1 MRAHLTQSNVV
12 PRSIG
17 PMQRSVSHAAVRG
30 TRQIKSGRT
39 ERQRICW
46 PVFLFLIALLVPWV
60 IAIGTLR
67 LSVYRIVLIVMVLPC
82 LVMWMTGKAGRIRGA
97 DIVLLLFW
105 FWWALSLIV
114 VDGLGLSI
122 QPAGIGFVETIGA
135 YLLARCYIRDADGF
149 HNAIQILFGIVLV
162 LMPFAMLELV
172 TGHNLLRELFGAILP
187 TNFYPS
193 EQRSGL
199 TRVQSVFDHPILFGL
214 CSASILAPAHLVLG
228 YQKSFFQ
235 RSFRTLIVGG
245 TALMSLSAGPMGA
258 VVAQGFLLSWNGL
271 LWGIRSR
278 WKILIV
284 ILVCLVLLIEMVAN
298 RSALNIIVS
307 FIVLDSGSY
316 WYRTLIWTYGSETAL
331 NHPLFGVGL
340 NDWERPAWMPTAS
353 IDNFWLFLAIRAGLP
368 AAFLMLLAFLW
379 IYLAVSLKKGL
390 EGRLVDYRTGFL
402 ISMTGFFLMGWTVSL
417 WDNAYVLF
425 LFMMGSGVWMLDV
438 ESKDGAALRAK
449 SIQAARCEPSAHS
462 IGSRRR
468 RPRRANG
475 AATTSTSRLA
485 TPGHDKFEK

>member
-17 PMQRSVSHAAVRG
+17 PMQRSVSLRG

-39 ERQRICW
+39 ERKRICW
-46 PVFLFLIALLVPWV
+46 PVFLFLITLVVPWV
-60 IAIGTLR
+60 ISIGTLR
-67 LSVYRIVLIVMVLPC
+67 LSIYRIVLLVMVLPC
-82 LVMWMTGKAGRIRGA
+82 LVMWMTAKAGRIRGA
-97 DIVLLLFW
+97 DFVLLLFW
-105 FWWALSLIV
+105 FWSALSGIV
-114 VDGLGLSI
+114 INGLGLSI
-122 QPAGIGFVETIGA
+122 QPAGIGFIETIGA

-149 HNAIQILFGIVLV
+149 HNAIQILFGIVSV

-187 TNFYPS
+187 TNFYPP

-199 TRVQSVFDHPILFGL
+199 TRVLSVFDHPILFGL
-214 CSASILAPAHLVLG
+214 CSGSILALVHLVLG

-235 RSFRTLIVGG
+235 RSFRTLLVGG
-245 TALMSLSAGPMGA
+245 TAFMSLSAGPIGA
-258 VVAQGFLLSWNGL
+258 VATQVFLLSWNGL
-271 LWGIRSR
+271 LRGIRSR

-284 ILVCLVLLIEMVAN
+284 LLVCLVLLIEMVAN

-307 FIVLDSGSY
+307 FFVFDTASY
-316 WYRTLIWTYGSETAL
+316 WYRTLIWTYGSETVL

-340 NDWERPAWMPTAS
+340 NDWERPGWMPTAS
-353 IDNFWLFLAIRAGLP
+353 IDNFWLYLAIRAGLP

-379 IYLAVSLKKGL
+379 IYLALSLKKGL
-390 EGRLVDYRTGFL
+390 EGRLVEYRTGFL
-402 ISMTGFFLMGWTVSL
+402 ISMTGFFLMGWTVHF
-417 WDNAYVLF
+417 WDAAYVLF
-425 LFMMGSGVWMLDV
+425 LFLMGSGVWMLDV
-438 ESKDGAALRAK
+438 ESKDRAALRPK

-462 IGSRRR
+462 IGSRRSG
-468 RPRRANG
+468 PHRANG
-475 AATTSTSRLA
+475 GATKSAARLA